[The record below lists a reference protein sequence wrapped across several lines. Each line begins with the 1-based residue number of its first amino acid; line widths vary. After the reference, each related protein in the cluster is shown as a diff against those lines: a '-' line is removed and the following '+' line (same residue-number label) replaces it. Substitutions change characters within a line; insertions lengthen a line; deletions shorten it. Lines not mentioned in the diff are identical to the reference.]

1 MDHQGS
7 PCISLRCLTFWP
19 TLSIFLSPTK
29 EVQALGPRICLRAA
43 DPRRAH
49 SAGPQTEGNDQQE
62 GMSGA
67 PTGRLHRQPAGQ
79 GHGGDPEHPPG
90 PLSGRQKSR
99 KDVSRRPA
107 ASRLCRG
114 SVNTSSQGRGLAVPA
129 RRAEVAISLPGYL
142 AGVPPTH
149 GSQGNDC
156 NGPVYCPFPGFYF

>member
-1 MDHQGS
+1 MFDLLADFVNFLVVS
-7 PCISLRCLTFWP
+7 PSRP
-19 TLSIFLSPTK
+19 PAK
-29 EVQALGPRICLRAA
+29 EIQALGPRICLRAA

-90 PLSGRQKSR
+90 SLSGRQKSR
-99 KDVSRRPA
+99 KDVIRRPP
-107 ASRLCRG
+107 ASRLCRE
-114 SVNTSSQGRGLAVPA
+114 SVSTSSRGRGLAVPDS
-129 RRAEVAISLPGYL
+129 RAQIAIFLLGYL

-149 GSQGNDC
+149 GSQVNDY
-156 NGPVYCPFPGFYF
+156 NGSFHCPFPGFHF